1 MGPIT
6 AALHQVAS
14 KTARVLARFEAHAA
28 LEAEVFANLPLLGG
42 RRLLHRRNEATTRQ
56 IPQTRR
62 GFEPRRGSKF
72 VHVTRTLR
80 IESSEMKN
88 RIFFYFTHAKWTCCN
103 SSLHLKIHRT
113 R

>member
-1 MGPIT
+1 MGPST
-6 AALHQVAS
+6 FACPQVAS
-14 KTARVLARFEAHAA
+14 KTVRVLARFEAHAA

-72 VHVTRTLR
+72 VHVTR
-80 IESSEMKN
+80 
-88 RIFFYFTHAKWTCCN
+88 H
-103 SSLHLKIHRT
+103 
-113 R
+113 